1 MNSRII
7 LAGRE
12 NIENSNSVDAFVR
25 LVRHGSKLLSEG
37 NSLAAVDAF
46 NQSLALKEHWQSYQ
60 GLGWALFRMQQYQS
74 AVDAFKQSLVLK
86 EHWQSYQGLGWALYR
101 MQQYRPAV
109 DAFRHSLALEE
120 HWQSYQ
126 GLGWASH
133 DMQQYQSAVNAFRQS
148 LALEE
153 HWQTYQGLGLALY
166 RMQQYRP
173 AVDAFRHS
181 LALEEHWQSYQGLGW
196 ASHDMQQYQSAV
208 NAFRQSLA
216 LEENW
221 NSYQGLGWALY
232 KTQQYRPA
240 VDAFT
245 QSLALK
251 EHWQSYQGLGWALL
265 LMQQYQS
272 AVDVFTQSLAIEE
285 HWQTYQGLG
294 LTFLRANIYKK
305 SIDAFRKSLMLR
317 EDWDTYLGLG
327 RSLLKANQFQEA
339 IEAFRKALALN
350 NLNSIELTAELNSEL
365 ADAYDGAGNVESSIA
380 AWQVYLSYL
389 EPISSLD
396 PYLGNGVNYEQVNHE
411 QIESINSIC
420 ASIGLDFNPSF
431 EGGNEASI
439 ESWKYLMYLHI
450 PKCGGT
456 SFETPLYLLKECL
469 KGKSCDLPQANRIN
483 GYLGISRLVSNHAIT
498 ALVNS
503 ISSNSC
509 NSLKNAFLGLHGAKW
524 SSLHDCIGELFN
536 NCPRIVTTV
545 RDPGQRLLSHIKHQA
560 FQYCASID
568 DLLAIADNQNSIF
581 NNLMYRQIFDYGLR
595 GDNSYSNSELGGE
608 RLDLIEDMDF
618 IDMSDSA
625 VISKVKSSF
634 LSASSFPNIVQ
645 TSRFNDSKEREGI
658 HGLKLSSDDIEYVFK
673 YCVEKGFLEKDRS
686 IDYNFLKKRTLKR
699 LRFSSVV
706 EECASSIHPL
716 TFVIFDENRYSIIA
730 TKKLLDN
737 PLRVLQELS

>member
-1 MNSRII
+1 M
-7 LAGRE
+7 AEQE
-12 NIENSNSVDAFVR
+12 NINNGDSVDVFVQ
-25 LVRHGSKLLSEG
+25 LIRHGSKLLSEG
-37 NSLAAVDAF
+37 NSLAAVELF
-46 NQSLALKEHWQSYQ
+46 KQSLALKENWQSYQ
-60 GLGWALFRMQQYQS
+60 GLGWALHIMHKYQS
-74 AVDAFKQSLVLK
+74 AVDAFKQSLALN
-86 EHWQSYQGLGWALYR
+86 EHWQSYQGLGWALYKL
-101 MQQYRPAV
+101 QQYRPAV
-109 DAFRHSLALEE
+109 DAFRQSLALEE
-120 HWQSYQ
+120 TCQSYQ
-126 GLGWASH
+126 GLGWALH
-133 DMQQYQSAVNAFRQS
+133 NMEQYQSAV
-148 LALEE
+148 
-153 HWQTYQGLGLALY
+153 
-166 RMQQYRP
+166 
-173 AVDAFRHS
+173 D
-181 LALEEHWQSYQGLGW
+181 
-196 ASHDMQQYQSAV
+196 
-208 NAFRQSLA
+208 AFRQSLA

-232 KTQQYRPA
+232 KLQQYRPA
-240 VDAFT
+240 VDAFK
-245 QSLALK
+245 QSLAL
-251 EHWQSYQGLGWALL
+251 
-265 LMQQYQS
+265 
-272 AVDVFTQSLAIEE
+272 EE

-294 LTFLRANIYKK
+294 LIFLRANVYNQ
-305 SIDAFRKSLMLR
+305 SIDAFQKSLLLR
-317 EDWDTYLGLG
+317 EDWNTYLGLG
-327 RSLLKANQFQEA
+327 RSLFKVNQYQEA
-339 IEAFRKALALN
+339 IEAFKKALALN
-350 NLNSIELTAELNSEL
+350 NLNSIELTAEINREL
-365 ADAYDGAGNVESSIA
+365 ADAYDGAGNADSSVA
-380 AWQVYLSYL
+380 SWEVYLSYL
-389 EPISSLD
+389 DPISSLD
-396 PYLGNGVNYEQVNHE
+396 PFLGNEANYEQVNHE
-411 QIESINSIC
+411 QIEIIKSIC

-431 EGGNEASI
+431 EGINDASI

-469 KGKSCDLPQANRIN
+469 KGKSCDLPQVNRIN

-658 HGLKLSSDDIEYVFK
+658 NGLKLSSDDIEYVFK

-686 IDYNFLKKRTLKR
+686 IDYNFM
-699 LRFSSVV
+699 
-706 EECASSIHPL
+706 
-716 TFVIFDENRYSIIA
+716 
-730 TKKLLDN
+730 
-737 PLRVLQELS
+737 